1 MAHTKSQGKSVQSAS
16 NTLLYQNQL
25 CYPNYSCNKFLT
37 LVATKN
43 PKYNT
48 MPGLEQCDRFV
59 QWLQK
64 SANQK
69 KKSIQL
75 SQQKEKFLTSL
86 HFKRSLLPQQ
96 KVLIRIE
103 AKARGQR

>member
-1 MAHTKSQGKSVQSAS
+1 MARTKSQGKGIE
-16 NTLLYQNQL
+16 NTLLDQNQL
-25 CYPNYSCNKFLT
+25 CCPNYSCDGFLT
-37 LVATKN
+37 LVVPKN
-43 PKYNT
+43 PTYNSVL
-48 MPGLEQCDRFV
+48 GLEQCDRFV